1 MWSLFLL
8 GVVAAQYATKE
19 GEILMLSEEPSGEA
33 ILVRMEQRLI
43 SIEKSLALRGGRA
56 TETAAKSGARVVGNV
71 VSTDHQ
77 REKHD
82 SDWDL
87 RICLISAYF
96 GDPTKMASFPY
107 TLQSMGTNPKNV
119 QFIIVTV
126 QEDPRS
132 ASKITD
138 MAAKL
143 GVTNVKVLALTIHEW
158 AKRVKDKL
166 LIDVPWDMT
175 WYYKLNDY
183 KPTFGVLFADI
194 IEGFD
199 WWGWVD
205 LDVIFGNFATFR
217 HLFHKLDRTSKQYEM
232 ITGCWFRTCGPI
244 TMIKSTPENNQ
255 IYQKQKS
262 YMAKLLEK
270 KPQTLDENGNDGM
283 THWFPKE
290 KLTWDDTKLTGGPY
304 YGHQLQAHGS
314 MIVNGDSIKTH
325 FGPTGVVTWFEGE
338 LTMLKGHYPVL
349 VFHKPIAKGPPK
361 IPKGALGGNGLNL
374 QESLLEDSFKYGY
387 VLPGFDP
394 LNWRGM
400 CGRLENAKG
409 RLDCYRRK
417 CECPEPEH
425 CFYDDLCQDKK
436 GGEPYNGLGCFVD
449 TAGSTCRHCGY
460 GEYKDILC

>member
-8 GVVAAQYATKE
+8 AVVATQKE
-19 GEILMLSEEPSGEA
+19 GEIAMLSGEPSGA
-33 ILVRMEQRLI
+33 AVLARMEQRLI
-43 SIEKSLALRGGRA
+43 SIEKSGALRGGKA
-56 TETAAKSGARVVGNV
+56 TETAAKSGA
-71 VSTDHQ
+71 
-77 REKHD
+77 
-82 SDWDL
+82 WDL

-119 QFIIVTV
+119 QFVIVTV
-126 QEDPRS
+126 SEDPRS

-143 GVTNVKVLALTIHEW
+143 GVTNVKVLAPTIDEW

-166 LIDVPWDMT
+166 AIDVPWDKT

-205 LDVIFGNFATFR
+205 LDVIFGNFVTFR
-217 HLFHKLDRTSKQYEM
+217 HLFHKQIDPRSSKQYEM
-232 ITGCWFRTCGPI
+232 ISGCWFRTCGPI

-255 IYQKQKS
+255 LYQKQKR

-270 KPQTLDENGNDGM
+270 KAQTLDENGQDGM
-283 THWFPKE
+283 TSWGPNR
-290 KLTWDDTKLTGGPY
+290 LTWDNTNLTGGPY
-304 YGHQLQAHGS
+304 YGHQLQAHAP
-314 MIVNGDSIKTH
+314 MVREGDYIKKK

-349 VFHKPIAKGPPK
+349 VFHKPIANGPPK
-361 IPKGALGGNGLNL
+361 IPLGALGGNGLNL

-387 VLPGFDP
+387 ILPGFDP

-400 CGRLENAKG
+400 CGRYENAKG

-417 CECPEPEH
+417 CECPEPDH

-436 GGEPYNGLGCFVD
+436 GGEPYDGLGCFVD
-449 TAGSTCRHCGY
+449 TSGSTCRHCGY
-460 GEYKDILC
+460 GEFKDILC